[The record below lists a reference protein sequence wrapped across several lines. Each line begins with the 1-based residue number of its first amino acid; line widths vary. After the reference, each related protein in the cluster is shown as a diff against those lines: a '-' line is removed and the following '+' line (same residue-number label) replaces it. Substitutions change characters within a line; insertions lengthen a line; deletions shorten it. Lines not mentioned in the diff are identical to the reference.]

1 MKLTDKE
8 TQLLVIQSKTAN
20 TTQNHQEV
28 LSVDKRGKST
38 NDHIQ
43 KTLRE
48 VDLQGLNGEERE
60 QAFKLLRE
68 ETNVFCIDSDDIGN
82 LTECKMKIQLKDQTH
97 VQKIYYSMPKLLHLR
112 VKHYIEDLLQKK
124 GRSLRLYDGL
134 KGKKILFSA

>member
-1 MKLTDKE
+1 MKLTE
-8 TQLLVIQSKTAN
+8 LLVLQSKTGN

-28 LSVDKRGKST
+28 LSVDKRRKST

-48 VDLQGLNGEERE
+48 VDQQGLNGKERE

-68 ETNVFCIDSDDIGN
+68 ETNVFCKDSYDIGN

-97 VQKIYYSMPKLLHLR
+97 VQKTYYSMPKLLHLR
-112 VKHYIEDLLQKK
+112 VKHYIEDLLRKK
-124 GRSLRLYDGL
+124 GGSLQLYDGL